1 MKSNIRVYQLNTQ
14 NDIHKISKSISE
26 LDGIIAYE
34 ISLEKKEIQIIYNDS
49 FLYLDTILEVI
60 ENLGYM
66 VM

>member
-49 FLYLDTILEVI
+49 FLNLDTILEVI

>member
-49 FLYLDTILEVI
+49 FLKLDTILEVI